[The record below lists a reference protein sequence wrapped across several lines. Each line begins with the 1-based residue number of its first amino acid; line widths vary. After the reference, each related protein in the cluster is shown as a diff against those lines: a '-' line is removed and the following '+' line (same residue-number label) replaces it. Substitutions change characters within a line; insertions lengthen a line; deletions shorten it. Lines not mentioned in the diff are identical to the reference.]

1 MATTKKAKPAKAKAK
16 AKAKPKAAP
25 APKIGDVVIARKD
38 AEPAPKIAPGVSVWI
53 IDGDTL
59 HLTPADMYDRGWIRR
74 KG

>member
-1 MATTKKAKPAKAKAK
+1 MATTKKAKPAAPAK

-38 AEPAPKIAPGVSVWI
+38 ADPAPKIAPGVTVWI
-53 IDGDTL
+53 MDGDIL